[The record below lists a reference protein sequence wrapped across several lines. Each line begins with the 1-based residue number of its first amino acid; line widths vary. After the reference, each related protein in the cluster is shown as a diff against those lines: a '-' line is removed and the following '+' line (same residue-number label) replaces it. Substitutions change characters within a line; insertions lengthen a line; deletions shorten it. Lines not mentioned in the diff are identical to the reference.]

1 MAKERKESQ
10 FNEKYFIPIIIIIA
24 TIIISALIQNPQP
37 IACTEEAK
45 LCLDGSAVGRVAP
58 KCDFAPCPSEINCSL
73 FSADNC
79 PSLCVVCPPCE
90 ACSSISC
97 QTEEFCKSI
106 GFDRSWWESVHSKNI
121 CKCPENYVQE
131 GDACNPQCYYN
142 TPRCLM
148 PSIQCIAITNCES
161 DSDCAGAECCHPTS
175 CINKAYKEACNLG
188 CTAVCEGP
196 LDCGAGSCGCV
207 NHECIVISK

>member
-1 MAKERKESQ
+1 MAEERKESQ
-10 FNEKYFIPIIIIIA
+10 FNEKYFIPTIVIIA
-24 TIIISALIQNPQP
+24 AIIISALIQNSQP

-45 LCLDGSAVGRVAP
+45 LCPDGSYVGRVP
-58 KCDFAPCPSEINCSL
+58 PNCEFAPCPNG
-73 FSADNC
+73 
-79 PSLCVVCPPCE
+79 
-90 ACSSISC
+90 
-97 QTEEFCKSI
+97 T
-106 GFDRSWWESVHSKNI
+106 

-131 GDACNPQCYYN
+131 GDACNPQCYYS

-148 PSIQCIAITNCES
+148 PSIQCGEIKSCES
-161 DSDCAGAECCHPTS
+161 DSDCVGAECCHPTS
-175 CINKAYKEACNLG
+175 CINKAYKGVCNLV